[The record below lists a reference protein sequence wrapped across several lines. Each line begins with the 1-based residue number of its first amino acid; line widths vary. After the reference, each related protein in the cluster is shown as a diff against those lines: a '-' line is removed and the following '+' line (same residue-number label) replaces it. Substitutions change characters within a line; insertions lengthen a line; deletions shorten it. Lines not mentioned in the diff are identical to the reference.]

1 MLLSKTSADES
12 VKVSDF
18 DVELIRKDFPIL
30 SQKVHGKP
38 LVYFDNAATSQKPQC
53 VIDSLVKYYSEY
65 NANIH
70 RGVHFLSQKASV
82 AYDEVRGKVRQL
94 INADSEQEIVF
105 VRGTT
110 EGINLVASSYGR
122 KNINAGDEVI
132 ITAMEHHSNIVPWQL
147 LCEEKGAKL
156 RIIPINNDGEII
168 FEEFEKLLNER
179 TKFISVVYI
188 SNSLGT
194 VNPVKRII
202 EKAHQLGIPV
212 MVDAAQAVA
221 HIEVDVQDLDCD
233 FMAFSS
239 HKMYGPTGTG
249 VLYGKMKL
257 LEDMPPYQGGGDM
270 IRSVSFEKT
279 TYNDVP
285 YKFEAGTPN
294 VADVIALG
302 AAIDYLSKLDH
313 AAIER
318 YEKDLLEYAT
328 QQLLEIKE
336 LKIIGT
342 AKEKA
347 GVISFVLEG
356 INAMDA
362 GMYLDTLGIA
372 VRTGQHCTEP
382 VMDFFN
388 IPGTI
393 RASFLFYNTKEE
405 IDALVEGVKKAIK
418 LLK

>member
-294 VADVIALG
+294 VADVIAL
-302 AAIDYLSKLDH
+302 
-313 AAIER
+313 
-318 YEKDLLEYAT
+318 
-328 QQLLEIKE
+328 EI
-336 LKIIGT
+336 G
-342 AKEKA
+342 
-347 GVISFVLEG
+347 
-356 INAMDA
+356 
-362 GMYLDTLGIA
+362 
-372 VRTGQHCTEP
+372 R
-382 VMDFFN
+382 
-388 IPGTI
+388 
-393 RASFLFYNTKEE
+393 
-405 IDALVEGVKKAIK
+405 
-418 LLK
+418 

>member
-30 SQKVHGKP
+30 SQKVYGKP

-257 LEDMPPYQGGGDM
+257 
-270 IRSVSFEKT
+270 R
-279 TYNDVP
+279 
-285 YKFEAGTPN
+285 
-294 VADVIALG
+294 
-302 AAIDYLSKLDH
+302 
-313 AAIER
+313 
-318 YEKDLLEYAT
+318 
-328 QQLLEIKE
+328 
-336 LKIIGT
+336 
-342 AKEKA
+342 
-347 GVISFVLEG
+347 
-356 INAMDA
+356 
-362 GMYLDTLGIA
+362 
-372 VRTGQHCTEP
+372 
-382 VMDFFN
+382 
-388 IPGTI
+388 
-393 RASFLFYNTKEE
+393 
-405 IDALVEGVKKAIK
+405 
-418 LLK
+418 